1 MLASLMGMVLQCKMV
16 GAEDLTFILHM
27 FGGTNPEKTLPPYEL
42 PLNGDTVITSAN
54 SLVRLYPTLLRG
66 ERYHGWHPPHSV
78 LTTSRVSVR
87 SQLRLNS
94 LYCK

>member
-42 PLNGDTVITSAN
+42 NHLMETQ
-54 SLVRLYPTLLRG
+54 SLHLPTAWCG
-66 ERYHGWHPPHSV
+66 SIPHF
-78 LTTSRVSVR
+78 
-87 SQLRLNS
+87 
-94 LYCK
+94 